1 VKPLRTV
8 ALGLALAL
16 LLSAPAAARDPGR
29 WTLTGWSS
37 VSNFYWQGVTTEG
50 PGKPLFFSGAV
61 TGLHRTARNLRQTAS
76 VDPVIPA
83 SVTAAEGYNHVGDI
97 GFQGGRVLLPLECYT
112 AGGPNGGNTCGTG
125 SIGVADPA
133 TLAFQ
138 YYVKLDPAEIPKAM
152 WVEPSPDG
160 RLLWTSSGADLLAYR
175 AADVS
180 AANAAP
186 GAAPIHSVRRLA
198 GAVPPSG
205 VTGAA
210 FYRGRLLLAGARGT
224 TYQVWS
230 VDVSSG
236 ARRLELELTKVRGE
250 AEGLAQIP
258 LLGAR
263 LHFLVA
269 PLASKPT
276 FGPTVGL
283 LHFTTGRWAGR
294 GLAVKAS
301 ARRGAV
307 GVTVKRAGRPVS
319 DAVVEIAGS
328 TAKTDARGRARL
340 KPSLAAPGT
349 FAVLA
354 HRARMRGRSKFVR
367 LSR

>member
-1 VKPLRTV
+1 
-8 ALGLALAL
+8 
-16 LLSAPAAARDPGR
+16 
-29 WTLTGWSS
+29 
-37 VSNFYWQGVTTEG
+37 
-50 PGKPLFFSGAV
+50 
-61 TGLHRTARNLRQTAS
+61 
-76 VDPVIPA
+76 
-83 SVTAAEGYNHVGDI
+83 
-97 GFQGGRVLLPLECYT
+97 
-112 AGGPNGGNTCGTG
+112 
-125 SIGVADPA
+125 
-133 TLAFQ
+133 
-138 YYVKLDPAEIPKAM
+138 
-152 WVEPSPDG
+152 
-160 RLLWTSSGADLLAYR
+160 
-175 AADVS
+175 
-180 AANAAP
+180 
-186 GAAPIHSVRRLA
+186 
-198 GAVPPSG
+198 
-205 VTGAA
+205 
-210 FYRGRLLLAGARGT
+210 
-224 TYQVWS
+224 
-230 VDVSSG
+230 VSSG